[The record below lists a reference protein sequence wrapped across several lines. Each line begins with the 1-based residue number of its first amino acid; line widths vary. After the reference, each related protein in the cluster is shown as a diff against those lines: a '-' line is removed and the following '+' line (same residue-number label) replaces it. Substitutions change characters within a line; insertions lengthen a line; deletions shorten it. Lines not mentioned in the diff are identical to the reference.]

1 MANSNDLAAESNWD
15 SVVNSWNFSASSV
28 YSINIDSLNF
38 SQSAFSRLYLSYFIG
53 LTRLFLG
60 SILIENRISSWSD
73 PVYASL
79 SIYQLSISDSI
90 ADVANIR
97 SIIDIFP
104 ALDLWN
110 VGRSSIFFSSKLNL
124 SNQGINSL
132 HLIGFNILEFHQL

>member
-1 MANSNDLAAESNWD
+1 MADSNDLAVESNWA

-38 SQSAFSRLYLSYFIG
+38 SQSAFSRLYLSCFIG

-60 SILIENRISSWSD
+60 SVLIENRISLWSD

-79 SIYQLSISDSI
+79 SIYQLFISNSITNI
-90 ADVANIR
+90 ANVR

-104 ALDLWN
+104 VLDLWN
-110 VGRSSIFFSSKLNL
+110 VGRSLIFFSLKLNL
-124 SNQGINSL
+124 SN
-132 HLIGFNILEFHQL
+132 